1 VATPCRRS
9 RTFRAWIPTSKRA
22 CPPRCAARDDD
33 GDDRDRPVRRSFI
46 ERAPTLADVH
56 GSLAAGLLSVRTRDG
71 QWAYGQA
78 PLAASARLT

>member
-1 VATPCRRS
+1 VDPDVEACLPAALRGPRRRWRRS
-9 RTFRAWIPTSKRA
+9 RMA
-22 CPPRCAARDDD
+22 CPA
-33 GDDRDRPVRRSFI
+33 VVH
-46 ERAPTLADVH
+46 RAGADLADVH